1 MCGARTMNFDPG
13 LLAGYEEG
21 KDTRTAD
28 DDDEGRKLPPMQ
40 VGDSIALDSI
50 HTDQH
55 FTEPPP
61 RYSEASLVKVLE
73 EYGIGRP
80 STYASIIQT
89 LQNRQYVALES
100 RRFYQIGRAHV

>member
-1 MCGARTMNFDPG
+1 
-13 LLAGYEEG
+13 
-21 KDTRTAD
+21 
-28 DDDEGRKLPPMQ
+28 MQ

-55 FTEPPP
+55 FTKPPP
-61 RYSEASLVKVLE
+61 RYSEASLVKVLV

-89 LQNRQYVALES
+89 LQNRQYVALE
-100 RRFYQIGRAHV
+100 RLRFYPYVFGRAVSRFLSTNFSQSVYYEFTARMEGELD

>member
-1 MCGARTMNFDPG
+1 MVPATLNTVSVELAASDAHGFRASGTTIVDPG
-13 LLAGYEEG
+13 FLAVYEEG

-73 EYGIGRP
+73 ESGIGDRKGP
-80 STYASIIQT
+80 RLNSS
-89 LQNRQYVALES
+89 
-100 RRFYQIGRAHV
+100 H